1 MRNRMSSVILG
12 ILLIAGGAVFLLMNF
27 NIIPSAQPMIWAALF
42 SLGGLGFLSYL
53 VTSRDHWWPII
64 PGLTLLGLGALI
76 ALQELF
82 PTLGDT
88 WGPAI
93 FLGAIGLAFW
103 FIYASTRT
111 SEWWAII
118 PGGALVTLALV
129 VLAEGAFAERFGS
142 DFVGAVFMLGLGLTF
157 GLVYLLPSGEQR
169 QRWALIPGG
178 IMIVIG
184 LFIAVAAAE
193 LLAFAAP
200 AALILVGAYFILRS
214 LSRT

>member
-1 MRNRMSSVILG
+1 MKNRTSSIILG
-12 ILLIAGGAVFLLMNF
+12 LLLIGGGTVFLLMNF
-27 NIIPSAQPMIWAALF
+27 NLIPAAQPMIWASLF
-42 SLGGLGFLSYL
+42 GLGGLGFLSYL

-76 ALQELF
+76 ALEELF
-82 PTLGDT
+82 PTLGDI

-93 FLGAIGLAFW
+93 FLGSIGLAFW

-118 PGGALVTLALV
+118 PGGTLITLALV
-129 VLAEGAFAERFGS
+129 VLAEDTVRFGG
-142 DFVGAVFMLGLGLTF
+142 DFAGAVFMLGLGLTF
-157 GLVYLLPSGEQR
+157 GLVYLLPSGKQR

-178 IMIVIG
+178 IMLVIG

-193 LLAFAAP
+193 LLAFAVP
-200 AALILVGAYFILRS
+200 VALILVGAYFLLRS
-214 LSRT
+214 LRQA

>member
-1 MRNRMSSVILG
+1 MKNRTSSIILG
-12 ILLIAGGAVFLLMNF
+12 LLLIGGGAVFLLMNF
-27 NIIPSAQPMIWAALF
+27 NLIPAAQPMIWASLF
-42 SLGGLGFLSYL
+42 GLGGLGFLSYL

-76 ALQELF
+76 ALEELF
-82 PTLGDT
+82 PTLGDI

-93 FLGAIGLAFW
+93 FLGSIGLAFW

-118 PGGALVTLALV
+118 PGGTLITLALV
-129 VLAEGAFAERFGS
+129 VLAEDTVRFGG
-142 DFVGAVFMLGLGLTF
+142 DFAGAVFMLGLGLTF
-157 GLVYLLPSGEQR
+157 GLVYLLPSGKQR

-178 IMIVIG
+178 IMLVIG

-193 LLAFAAP
+193 LLAFAVP
-200 AALILVGAYFILRS
+200 VALILVGAYFLLRS
-214 LSRT
+214 LRQA